1 MYSKKRS
8 DHLKDLKQIFQ
19 RCLRYGISLNP
30 KKSFFALSEGKLLGF
45 IVSKSGIHI
54 EPDRIKEISEIS
66 IPHNKKAMQ
75 SFLGQINF
83 VKRFVPDFSR
93 IISPLQNMI
102 KKNSNFKW
110 GQDEHEAF
118 NLIKQAIINA
128 PSLAI
133 PNFSESFILY
143 TFASEKSYAA
153 ILTQA
158 NQEKAEA
165 PIAFFSLNL
174 QGVEIN
180 YSDVEKQAYA
190 VFKAIKYFKP
200 FLLKNHT
207 KIIVP
212 FSAVRNLLV
221 QKDVGEKRASWVT
234 ALQEY
239 DIKIKPTNIVKAQ
252 GFCKMLARASLIS
265 KIPSTE
271 IQMYEVSLNDVDSLY
286 ADIIFYLKN
295 G

>member
-1 MYSKKRS
+1 M
-8 DHLKDLKQIFQ
+8 
-19 RCLRYGISLNP
+19 
-30 KKSFFALSEGKLLGF
+30 
-45 IVSKSGIHI
+45 SKSGIHI

-110 GQDEHEAF
+110 GQDEHEEF
-118 NLIKQAIINA
+118 NLIKQAIINT
-128 PSLAI
+128 PSLAT

-174 QGVEIN
+174 QDAELN
-180 YSDVEKQAYA
+180 YSDVEK
-190 VFKAIKYFKP
+190 
-200 FLLKNHT
+200 
-207 KIIVP
+207 
-212 FSAVRNLLV
+212 
-221 QKDVGEKRASWVT
+221 
-234 ALQEY
+234 
-239 DIKIKPTNIVKAQ
+239 
-252 GFCKMLARASLIS
+252 
-265 KIPSTE
+265 
-271 IQMYEVSLNDVDSLY
+271 
-286 ADIIFYLKN
+286 
-295 G
+295 